1 MMIHLQHHHCHV
13 DHNSSLTDA
22 KAECAPCENRRVDAR
37 SASER
42 TGGHDD
48 GGGVFVLVF
57 VLPYLFLYHM
67 FYVYVR
73 LIMMIFTSCY
83 VTTHISNNRMTKK
96 FEARLWMKE
105 CSTTPTK
112 SSLLKSQKQ
121 FGLKIDR

>member
-1 MMIHLQHHHCHV
+1 MMIHLQHHHYHV

-57 VLPYLFLYHM
+57 VLPYFFLYQSVLSLCEIDYDD
-67 FYVYVR
+67 FYIVLCDDTY
-73 LIMMIFTSCY
+73 F
-83 VTTHISNNRMTKK
+83 K
-96 FEARLWMKE
+96 
-105 CSTTPTK
+105 
-112 SSLLKSQKQ
+112 
-121 FGLKIDR
+121 